1 MNIDRDLLIDIGINI
16 RLLDNNITCGKV
28 PYQGFTAP
36 MMCLNDYDFELL
48 KIKMRPYSQD
58 SFINAYL
65 SEFCEPLPV

>member
-48 KIKMRPYSQD
+48 KIKIRPYS
-58 SFINAYL
+58 
-65 SEFCEPLPV
+65 